1 MPRTAAPQLTSR
13 SRYYRYVLSHNL
25 PPRGYAEN
33 PPEHTK
39 HLRVDHTAWTKR
51 RELEKARAERD
62 SDGDGHFR
70 HVHTDIQFQRDPYA
84 VTDRL
89 RKERKD
95 AEAELYGDVTFE
107 VDPDLDFKRRSNHS
121 DLHHGNWDHEYH
133 KVKRETDAELER
145 AHPKVESP
153 RQGIRYGRRRLPSH
167 IRPNHNGGVI

>member
-1 MPRTAAPQLTSR
+1 M
-13 SRYYRYVLSHNL
+13 Y
-25 PPRGYAEN
+25 
-33 PPEHTK
+33 
-39 HLRVDHTAWTKR
+39 
-51 RELEKARAERD
+51 
-62 SDGDGHFR
+62 
-70 HVHTDIQFQRDPYA
+70 TDIQFQRDPYA

-95 AEAELYGDVTFE
+95 AEAELYGDVTFD

>member
-1 MPRTAAPQLTSR
+1 MSRGRNGASSRRRAPSATRTATVRHAARQPEQLPALSLQRPPTSPLADR
-13 SRYYRYVLSHNL
+13 
-25 PPRGYAEN
+25 
-33 PPEHTK
+33 
-39 HLRVDHTAWTKR
+39 
-51 RELEKARAERD
+51 
-62 SDGDGHFR
+62 FR
-70 HVHTDIQFQRDPYA
+70 HGTDIQFQRDPYA

>member
-1 MPRTAAPQLTSR
+1 M
-13 SRYYRYVLSHNL
+13 Y
-25 PPRGYAEN
+25 
-33 PPEHTK
+33 
-39 HLRVDHTAWTKR
+39 
-51 RELEKARAERD
+51 
-62 SDGDGHFR
+62 
-70 HVHTDIQFQRDPYA
+70 TDIQFQRDPCA